1 MLSTLTTGLLVG
13 LAAGISPGP
22 LLTLVLSV
30 SLRSGAREGLKVALA
45 PALTD
50 LPIIIMALA
59 LVRGLENTSWP
70 LGLLSLAGGAYI
82 ARLAWKSIFFIPP
95 ARCEDAPAVAALKQG
110 VLVNLLNPHP
120 YLFWFTVGIP
130 LISRLWANSP
140 WLSIAWITGFY
151 AMLLGSKM
159 VLAVLFGRSRDILNQ
174 RGFIWTHRCLGM
186 VLAGFAMKLI
196 WEGVGMLGGR

>member
-22 LLTLVLSV
+22 LLALVLSV

-59 LVRGLENTSWP
+59 LVRGLENTNWP

-82 ARLAWKSIFFIPP
+82 ARLAWKSLIYIPP
-95 ARCEDAPAVAALKQG
+95 ARPEATPAVAALKQG
-110 VLVNLLNPHP
+110 VLVNLLNPSP
-120 YLFWFTVGIP
+120 YLFWFTVGTP
-130 LISRLWANSP
+130 LIARLWTNSP

-159 VLAVLFGRSRDILNQ
+159 ALAVLFGRSRDIMNQ
-174 RGFIWTHRCLGM
+174 RGFIWTHRCLGLA
-186 VLAGFAMKLI
+186 LAGFAVKLI
-196 WEGVGMLGGR
+196 WEGVGLLGGR